1 MRSLL
6 FVPGDSERKFAR
18 AVQGGADALILDLE
32 DSVALSAKALAR
44 EATLRMLRSG
54 PRRQQWFV
62 RINALDTGMSLAD
75 LAAVMPGAPDGI
87 VLPKC
92 SGAKQVRQLA
102 YYLDALEAAHGLP
115 AGQTRIIGIATETA
129 ASIFALGEYAGC
141 SERLCGLMWGAEDLA
156 ASLGAA
162 QNREGGAYLG
172 SFQLARNLCLMAAA
186 AAGVTAIDSV
196 FVDIPDL
203 NGLRREALEGR
214 RDGFG
219 AKAAIHPNHVDT
231 INDAFAPTEAD
242 LVWARTVVA
251 AFAAAPEAGVV
262 KLDGQMVDKPHLVL
276 ANRILASAG

>member
-18 AVQGGADALILDLE
+18 AVQGGADVLILDLE
-32 DSVALSAKALAR
+32 DSVAQSGKALAR

-54 PRRQQWFV
+54 PRPQQWFV

-92 SGAKQVRQLA
+92 SGAAQVRQLA
-102 YYLDALEAAHGLP
+102 HYLDAMEAAHGSR
-115 AGQTRIIGIATETA
+115 AGQTRIIGIATESA

-156 ASLGAA
+156 ASLGAT

-172 SFQLARNLCLMAAA
+172 SFRLARELCLMAAA

-196 FVDIPDL
+196 FVDITDL

-214 RDGFG
+214 RDGFS

-242 LVWARTVVA
+242 LAWARAVVA

-262 KLDGQMVDKPHLVL
+262 KLDGQMVDKPHLAR